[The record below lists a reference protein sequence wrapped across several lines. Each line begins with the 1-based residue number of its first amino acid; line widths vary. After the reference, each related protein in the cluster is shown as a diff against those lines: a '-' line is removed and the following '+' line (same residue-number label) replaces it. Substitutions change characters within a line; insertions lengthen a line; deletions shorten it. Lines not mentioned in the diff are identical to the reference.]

1 MAVFNRKGPG
11 KGREHLTPEV
21 ITDKNGVQK
30 VVYKNNTSR
39 QRDSS
44 HESDIYNTDNSF
56 SFQKNDNDGYTDIA
70 EDAVDSLYDIK
81 PMIVNYESLD
91 RIHNMTE
98 SQFYENMRH
107 HDDNIENLRHQTSLV
122 KNGKE
127 ALALSTKILSS
138 PEYRRAAEDYA
149 TSTIDYD
156 EKRQVVQG
164 YEKDIENAVFNNDTS
179 FQHNE
184 KEYFKIVDDAQRSYD
199 QSQILAKSYQE
210 YKDVLKNL
218 GDIARQDDTISE
230 NLIAEK
236 DNQLVRINSEVE
248 NAIDKGKPEW
258 ALGHSGTQ
266 RSSEAFPPDV
276 SAHPD
281 LSGRKMMHIKELAAM
296 TGKTPEQL
304 SQEYQGRLS
313 GTSPQDVENTLLS
326 MYSDAVIQG
335 EKDWIYTDI
344 ETSNTGPLN
353 GKIIEQ
359 AIVKNGKT
367 ENYRFGVGKFH
378 ETGSGTGMTSIHGI
392 SPEDV
397 RGMETYRNSQDAKH
411 ISKMFTSGTKSNP
424 VVIVA
429 HHGGSFEDDWFNKN
443 IPGYIQA
450 KIDGRVV
457 MVDSKTIS
465 KHSMKSKKNRLKD
478 YIEAAGGSYENAHSA
493 DADTEMMYRATLDWA
508 QKTRNR

>member
-1 MAVFNRKGPG
+1 
-11 KGREHLTPEV
+11 
-21 ITDKNGVQK
+21 
-30 VVYKNNTSR
+30 
-39 QRDSS
+39 
-44 HESDIYNTDNSF
+44 
-56 SFQKNDNDGYTDIA
+56 
-70 EDAVDSLYDIK
+70 
-81 PMIVNYESLD
+81 
-91 RIHNMTE
+91 
-98 SQFYENMRH
+98 MR
-107 HDDNIENLRHQTSLV
+107 
-122 KNGKE
+122 
-127 ALALSTKILSS
+127 
-138 PEYRRAAEDYA
+138 
-149 TSTIDYD
+149 
-156 EKRQVVQG
+156 
-164 YEKDIENAVFNNDTS
+164 
-179 FQHNE
+179 
-184 KEYFKIVDDAQRSYD
+184 
-199 QSQILAKSYQE
+199 

-218 GDIARQDDTISE
+218 GDIAFQDDTISE

-236 DNQLVRINSEVE
+236 DNQLVRINNEVE

-296 TGKTPEQL
+296 TGKTPEQI
-304 SQEYQGRLS
+304 SQEYQRRLS

-411 ISKMFTSGTKSNP
+411 IAKMFTSGTKSNP

-478 YIEAAGGSYENAHSA
+478 YIESAGGSYENAHSA